1 MYAAA
6 AGRLAQVVDDAARA
20 VIAYAT
26 GGWEHA
32 MANLIGGL
40 IAMAIAFGYLGIIAA
55 RVDSLPLWIVVLIG
69 MAMMAWSFYE
79 SLRGDENG

>member
-1 MYAAA
+1 
-6 AGRLAQVVDDAARA
+6 
-20 VIAYAT
+20 
-26 GGWEHA
+26 

-40 IAMAIAFGYLGIIAA
+40 IAMAIAFGYLGLIAV
-55 RVDSLPLWIVVLIG
+55 RVNSLPLWIVVLIG